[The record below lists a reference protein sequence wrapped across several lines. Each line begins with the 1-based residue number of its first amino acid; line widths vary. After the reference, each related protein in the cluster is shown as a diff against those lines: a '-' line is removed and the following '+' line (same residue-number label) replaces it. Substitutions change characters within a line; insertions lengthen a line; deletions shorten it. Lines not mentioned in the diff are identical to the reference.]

1 MAKVLLINGSPRKNG
16 NTFTALS
23 EVAHAL
29 NEQGIETEIAWIGNK
44 TIRGCIACG
53 SCKTKG
59 NGQCVFNDD
68 VCNEMIRKM
77 NSADG
82 LVVGSPTYYGTPN
95 GSVLSLIH
103 RMLFAG
109 ADVENKPAAAVVV
122 CRRGGAS
129 AAFQTLQ
136 MPFQMKNMPIVT
148 SQYWNI
154 AYGRDEGQA
163 ALDTE
168 GMQTMRT
175 LGNNMAW
182 MLKSLKR
189 DEGPE
194 REPWQPMNY
203 IR

>member
-23 EVAHAL
+23 EVAQAL

-44 TIRGCIACG
+44 AIRGCIACG

-77 NSADG
+77 NNVDG

-154 AYGRDEGQA
+154 VYGRDEGQA

-194 REPWQPMNY
+194 REQWQPMNY

>member
-29 NEQGIETEIAWIGNK
+29 DEQGIETEIAWIGNK
-44 TIRGCIACG
+44 AIRGCIACG

-194 REPWQPMNY
+194 REQWQPMNY

>member
-23 EVAHAL
+23 EVAQAL

-44 TIRGCIACG
+44 AIRGCIACG

-154 AYGRDEGQA
+154 VYGRDEGQA

-194 REPWQPMNY
+194 REQWQPMNY

>member
-1 MAKVLLINGSPRKNG
+1 MAKVLLINGSPRKKG

-44 TIRGCIACG
+44 AIRGCIACG
-53 SCKTKG
+53 SCKSKG

-109 ADVENKPAAAVVV
+109 ADVENKPAAAVVI

-154 AYGRDEGQA
+154 VYGRDEGQA

-194 REPWQPMNY
+194 REQWQPMNY

>member
-44 TIRGCIACG
+44 AIRGCIACG

-154 AYGRDEGQA
+154 VYGRDEGQA

-194 REPWQPMNY
+194 REQWQPMNY

>member
-23 EVAHAL
+23 EVAHVL

-44 TIRGCIACG
+44 AIRGCIACG

-77 NSADG
+77 NNVDG

-154 AYGRDEGQA
+154 VYGRDEGQA

-194 REPWQPMNY
+194 REQWQPMNY

>member
-44 TIRGCIACG
+44 AIRGCIACG

-77 NSADG
+77 NNVDG

-154 AYGRDEGQA
+154 VYGRDEGQA

-194 REPWQPMNY
+194 REQWQPMNY